1 MADLFID
8 SSNALASAEKEQR
21 KISQKEFEIKLADIN
36 NRYSATSD
44 SSAYYYYN
52 QQKKMLLETEVS
64 SYKNQ
69 RDNYINVAL
78 LYALNLGE
86 LEVMRN
92 ETYSRASI
100 ALASICTFLTIQNIH
115 ISLSY
120 SVIQK
125 IFSLSSILTLHPSD
139 FFSLRQSL
147 NNLKTFLGI

>member
-36 NRYSATSD
+36 NRYSATSG
-44 SSAYYYYN
+44 SSSYYYN

>member
-1 MADLFID
+1 MADLFVD
-8 SSNALASAEKEQR
+8 ASNALISAEKEQQ

-44 SSAYYYYN
+44 SSAYYYN

>member
-44 SSAYYYYN
+44 SSAYYYN

>member
-36 NRYSATSD
+36 NRYSATSG
-44 SSAYYYYN
+44 SSSYYYN

-78 LYALNLGE
+78 LYALTLGE

>member
-1 MADLFID
+1 MADLFVD
-8 SSNALASAEKEQR
+8 ASNALISAEKEQQ

-36 NRYSATSD
+36 NRYSATSN
-44 SSAYYYYN
+44 SSAYYYN
-52 QQKKMLLETEVS
+52 QQKKMLLETEVA

-86 LEVMRN
+86 LEVVRN

-125 IFSLSSILTLHPSD
+125 IVSLSSILTLHPRD

-147 NNLKTFLGI
+147 NNLKTFLGV